1 MVAAGELQVVGIVQE
16 QHPARALLFQQWK
29 GLDFPILWDP
39 FGVCGVEAVPD
50 LTAVDEH
57 GNTVRT
63 PTCFETS
70 LENTALV
77 IREGLILMFRD
88 RIAQTVRWSEIHGE
102 PELLW
107 STTLDGAGNTIMAWD
122 G

>member
-57 GNTVRT
+57 GVVRIDSAVSQRLQI
-63 PTCFETS
+63 FDTS
-70 LENTALV
+70 VA
-77 IREGLILMFRD
+77 
-88 RIAQTVRWSEIHGE
+88 
-102 PELLW
+102 
-107 STTLDGAGNTIMAWD
+107 
-122 G
+122 